1 MSNLFAFL
9 FRFSGLLVFGLLEA
23 VALYL
28 YITSNSYHRAA
39 FFNSANAYTG
49 QVLERRMQVLDYF
62 SLADQNRRLL
72 AENALLRQQ
81 VFRPD
86 TAGRE
91 ADSVA
96 LPPLP
101 GDTLRRVRYRRT
113 AARPRPDTAGREAD
127 SVALPPLPVDTLRRV
142 RYRRRTAARP
152 RPDTLLLAR
161 RPVPNHDPAYPL
173 VPARV
178 ISQTQRSV
186 DNYLTL
192 NVGLADGVTPGLG
205 IIAAGGVVGRVK
217 SVSAHYATAT
227 SLLHSKTTVSAKLR
241 RDGTVG
247 SLHWPGD
254 DPLHA
259 LLDYIPRQNRLARG
273 DTVVTSG
280 YNAIFPDNL
289 FIGVVDDFR
298 KEADKNFWTV
308 RVRLGVDFNRLSHV
322 YVVHMPTKAE
332 RDTVE
337 AHAGLKPVA
346 EDVTPAP

>member
-1 MSNLFAFL
+1 MSNLLAFL
-9 FRFSGLLVFGLLEA
+9 YRFRGVLVFVLLE
-23 VALYL
+23 VFSLYL
-28 YITSNSYHRAA
+28 YITSNAYHRAA
-39 FFNSANAYTG
+39 FFNSANAYAG

-72 AENALLRQQ
+72 AENTLLRQQ
-81 VFRPD
+81 LAPPD

-101 GDTLRRVRYRRT
+101 GDSLRRIRY
-113 AARPRPDTAGREAD
+113 
-127 SVALPPLPVDTLRRV
+127 
-142 RYRRRTAARP
+142 RRTAARP

-161 RPVPNHDPAYPL
+161 RPLPARNPAYPL

-178 ISQTQRSV
+178 VSQTNANV

-192 NVGLADGVTPGLG
+192 NVGIADGVEPGLG
-205 IIAAGGVVGRVK
+205 IVAAGGVVGRIKAVT
-217 SVSAHYATAT
+217 AHYATAT
-227 SLLHSKTTVSAKLR
+227 TLLHSKTTVSAKLR

-247 SLHWPGD
+247 SLRWPGD
-254 DPLHA
+254 DPTHA

-280 YNAIFPDNL
+280 YNAIFPDGL
-289 FIGVVDDFR
+289 FIGIVDGFR

-308 RVRLGVDFNRLSHV
+308 RVRLGVDFNRLTHV
-322 YVVHMPTKAE
+322 YVVRMPNKAE

-337 AHAGLKPVA
+337 ARAGLKPTPEEVA
-346 EDVTPAP
+346 P

>member
-9 FRFSGLLVFGLLEA
+9 LRFSGLLVFGLLET

-28 YITSNSYHRAA
+28 YVTSNSYHRAA
-39 FFNSANAYTG
+39 FFNSANAYAG

-62 SLADQNRRLL
+62 NLADQNRRLL

-101 GDTLRRVRYRRT
+101 GDTLRRIRYRR
-113 AARPRPDTAGREAD
+113 
-127 SVALPPLPVDTLRRV
+127 S
-142 RYRRRTAARP
+142 AARP

-161 RPVPNHDPAYPL
+161 RPVPSHDPAYPL

-178 ISQTQRSV
+178 ISQTQASV

-192 NVGLADGVTPGLG
+192 NVGAADGVTPGLG

-217 SVSAHYATAT
+217 AVTAHYATAT
-227 SLLHSKTTVSAKLR
+227 TLLHSKTTVSAKLR

-247 SLHWPGD
+247 SLRWPGD

-280 YNAIFPDNL
+280 YNAIFPDGL
-289 FIGVVDDFR
+289 FIGVIDDFR

-322 YVVHMPTKAE
+322 YVVHMPSKAE

-337 AHAGLKPVA
+337 ARAGQKPTA
-346 EDVTPAP
+346 EDVAP

>member
-1 MSNLFAFL
+1 MTNLLAFL
-9 FRFSGLLVFGLLEA
+9 FRFRGVLVFAVLEG

-28 YITSNSYHRAA
+28 YVTSNSYHRAA
-39 FFNSANAYTG
+39 FFNSANAYAG

-81 VFRPD
+81 LAPPD

-91 ADSVA
+91 ADSLA

-101 GDTLRRVRYRRT
+101 NDSLRRVRYRR
-113 AARPRPDTAGREAD
+113 
-127 SVALPPLPVDTLRRV
+127 S
-142 RYRRRTAARP
+142 AARP

-161 RPVPNHDPAYPL
+161 RPLPARNPAYPL
-173 VPARV
+173 VAARV
-178 ISQTQRSV
+178 ISQTQRPV

-192 NVGLADGVTPGLG
+192 NVGTADGVTPGLG
-205 IIAAGGVVGRVK
+205 IVAAAGVVGRVK
-217 SVSAHYATAT
+217 AATAHYATAT
-227 SLLHSKTTVSAKLR
+227 TLLHSKTTVSAKLR

-247 SLHWPGD
+247 SLRWPGD
-254 DPLHA
+254 DPTHA

-280 YNAIFPDNL
+280 YNAIFPDGL

-308 RVRLGVDFNRLSHV
+308 RVRLGVDFSRLTYV
-322 YVVHMPTKAE
+322 YVVKMPSKAE

-337 AHAGLKPVA
+337 ARAGLKPTA
-346 EDVTPAP
+346 EDVTP

>member
-9 FRFSGLLVFGLLEA
+9 FRFSGLLIFGLLEA

-39 FFNSANAYTG
+39 FFNSANAYAG

-62 SLADQNRRLL
+62 SLAEQNRRLL

-81 VFRPD
+81 IFRPD

-101 GDTLRRVRYRRT
+101 GDTLHRVRY
-113 AARPRPDTAGREAD
+113 
-127 SVALPPLPVDTLRRV
+127 
-142 RYRRRTAARP
+142 RRTAARP

-161 RPVPNHDPAYPL
+161 RPVPSHDPVYPL

-178 ISQTQRSV
+178 ISQTQRAV

-192 NVGLADGVTPGLG
+192 NVGTADGVVPGLG
-205 IIAAGGVVGRVK
+205 VIAAGGVVGRIK

-280 YNAIFPDNL
+280 YNAIFPDGL

-337 AHAGLKPVA
+337 AHAGLKPTA
-346 EDVTPAP
+346 EDVAP

>member
-1 MSNLFAFL
+1 MRNLFAFL

-28 YITSNSYHRAA
+28 YVTTNAYHRAA

-62 SLADQNRRLL
+62 SLREQNGRLL

-81 VFRPD
+81 LFRPD

-101 GDTLRRVRYRRT
+101 GDSLRRVRY
-113 AARPRPDTAGREAD
+113 
-127 SVALPPLPVDTLRRV
+127 
-142 RYRRRTAARP
+142 RRTAARP

-161 RPVPNHDPAYPL
+161 RPVLRRNPACPL

-178 ISQTQRSV
+178 ISQTQNAV

-192 NVGLADGVTPGLG
+192 NVGTADGVTPGLG
-205 IIAAGGVVGRVK
+205 IVAVGGVVGRIK
-217 SVSAHYATAT
+217 SATAHYATAT

-280 YNAIFPDNL
+280 YNAIFPDGL

-298 KEADKNFWTV
+298 KETDKNFWTV
-308 RVRLGVDFNRLSHV
+308 RVRLGVDFGRLSHV
-322 YVVHMPTKAE
+322 YVVHMPSKAE
-332 RDTVE
+332 RDTAE
-337 AHAGLKPVA
+337 ARAGLKPTADDVA
-346 EDVTPAP
+346 P